1 VKLDINLGIMQKE
14 PLRPT
19 ESELIIL
26 QILWE
31 VGPASVRAI
40 NDRMNKTKNVGYT
53 TTLKLLQIM
62 TDKGLVSRVKEGRNH
77 IYSAAVEQQKAQQ
90 QLLDKLLTNV
100 FGGSA
105 KKLVLQALGNHQ
117 PSEKELEEIRNYIDG
132 LKNQTP

>member
-1 VKLDINLGIMQKE
+1 MESVIRRIMPSE
-14 PLRPT
+14 ILRPT
-19 ESELIIL
+19 ETELSIL

-31 VGPASVRAI
+31 EGPATVRVI
-40 NDRMNKTKNVGYT
+40 NDRMNIKKDVGYT

-62 TDKGLVSRVKEGRNH
+62 TDKGLVTRVREGRNH

-90 QLLDKLLTNV
+90 QLLDKLLANV

-117 PSEKELEEIRNYIDG
+117 PSEKELEEIRNYIDR
-132 LKNQTP
+132 LKNKSS

>member
-1 VKLDINLGIMQKE
+1 MQKE

-19 ESELIIL
+19 ESELAIL

-31 VGPASVRAI
+31 EGPATVREI
-40 NDRMNKTKNVGYT
+40 NDRMNATKDVGYT

-62 TDKGLVSRVKEGRNH
+62 TEKGLVSRIKEGRNH

-90 QLLDKLLTNV
+90 QLLDKLLSNV

-105 KKLVLQALGNHQ
+105 KKLVLQALGHHQ

-132 LKNQTP
+132 LKNKKS